1 MFKRTA
7 VLVVSGAVLAGC
19 GAGPEAESQEV
30 VSNLI
35 EAGFPAGDIQVH
47 DGQVFVGNDAHVTL
61 EASRELLQPGEG
73 SKEHFSTTNLV
84 STSVTKICINPTSAF
99 TSYTRLSQGLDMAIQ
114 NYNVL
119 GLRIMFARGPA
130 TGCTANITAQT
141 MAGAGGSSG
150 FPSGGRPYGTIN
162 IGTGLQSYSVDLNEH
177 VITHELG
184 HAIGIRHTDYY
195 DRSISCGSGAG
206 TEGTAGVGAILI
218 PGTPLSDPNSLF
230 NSCFSSTANGEFSQY
245 DVIALNYLY

>member
-7 VLVVSGAVLAGC
+7 ILVVSGAVLAGC

-30 VSNLI
+30 VSNLL

-73 SKEHFSTTNLV
+73 SKEHHRTTNLV
-84 STSVTKICINPTSAF
+84 STSVTRICINPTSTF
-99 TSYTRLSQGLDMAIQ
+99 NSYSRLIQGLDMAIQ

-119 GLRIMFARGPA
+119 GLRITFVRGPTA
-130 TGCTANITAQT
+130 GCSANITAQT
-141 MAGAGGSSG
+141 MSGAGGSSG
-150 FPSGGRPYGTIN
+150 FPSGGMPYGTIN
-162 IGTGLQSYSVDLNEH
+162 IGTGLQSYSVDLSEH

-195 DRSISCGSGAG
+195 NRLSCGGIG
-206 TEGTAGVGAILI
+206 TNEGTAGVGAILI
-218 PGTPLSDPNSLF
+218 PGTPSSDPDSLF
-230 NSCFSSTANGEFSQY
+230 NACFSSTASGEFSQY